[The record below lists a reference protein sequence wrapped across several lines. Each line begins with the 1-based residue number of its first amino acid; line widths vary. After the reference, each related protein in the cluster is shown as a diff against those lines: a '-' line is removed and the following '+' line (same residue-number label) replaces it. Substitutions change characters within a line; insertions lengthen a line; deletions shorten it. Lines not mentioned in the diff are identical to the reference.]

1 MSAPPLAF
9 VHSVAAARGPAS
21 EIRIIIDLSVESIR
35 QPETFPRKARHGVVP
50 VSRGIPATNTE
61 LALEVIDNHRQFL
74 GVTPFA
80 YPHQNDAAM
89 IP

>member
-1 MSAPPLAF
+1 M
-9 VHSVAAARGPAS
+9 
-21 EIRIIIDLSVESIR
+21 
-35 QPETFPRKARHGVVP
+35 
-50 VSRGIPATNTE
+50 SRGIPATNTE